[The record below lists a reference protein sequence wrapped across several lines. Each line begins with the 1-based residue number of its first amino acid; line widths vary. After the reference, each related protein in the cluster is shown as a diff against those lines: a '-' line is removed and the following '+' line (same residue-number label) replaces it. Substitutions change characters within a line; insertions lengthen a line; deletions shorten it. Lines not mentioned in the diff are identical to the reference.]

1 MPGETVQTVHVDALL
16 SNLARMYRPTSF
28 IADQVCPYLDVVHES
43 DLYPVFGQGDFYG
56 TDVDDLVPDRAEP
69 RIVEFAHSTE
79 TYRTQRRE
87 LAWDVSDRERK
98 NADSQ
103 FNLERN
109 KQVGTLGRLM
119 LKREIRVEAMLKK
132 TTNGGELTLG
142 AAAQNKWDAAATT
155 TIEDDIYDGRE
166 AMRQAVGV
174 RPNVV
179 IIPEAVAVGMQK
191 NTQFTDKVKY
201 TYGSDGSR
209 PLLEEY
215 FPVLPAVLFG
225 MRTMI
230 PGEIKNTANE
240 GATESY
246 SDIWGESVRM
256 LYVTSGPA
264 LENPSVAYTFRSEGL
279 TTRRSRK
286 DRPRVDWF
294 AVGQTIDEKVVAPHA
309 GYEISDCLT

>member
-103 FNLERN
+103 FDLERN

-166 AMRQAVGV
+166 AMRSELVAKLDGV
-174 RPNVV
+174 PKHYVV
-179 IIPEAVAVGMQK
+179 YVLKKDGCVYDFMRIAPDQGDVAGFESFVQG
-191 NTQFTDKVKY
+191 
-201 TYGSDGSR
+201 
-209 PLLEEY
+209 
-215 FPVLPAVLFG
+215 FG
-225 MRTMI
+225 TM
-230 PGEIKNTANE
+230 
-240 GATESY
+240 S
-246 SDIWGESVRM
+246 
-256 LYVTSGPA
+256 
-264 LENPSVAYTFRSEGL
+264 
-279 TTRRSRK
+279 
-286 DRPRVDWF
+286 
-294 AVGQTIDEKVVAPHA
+294 
-309 GYEISDCLT
+309 